1 MAFQDFN
8 TSNVAANA
16 AGVSNGNKP
25 KAKYWLNVG
34 SMLNLPDPE
43 TGVLRLEFVPL
54 PFGLALDTMQ
64 PTSGNGRF
72 ANLRNGMLKHVL
84 QACQS
89 LEPGQAV
96 FVNPNAQEGELQI
109 QIQARSEAQA
119 MPDAEAE
126 AINAVK
132 LNFG

>member
-8 TSNVAANA
+8 TSNVANA
-16 AGVSNGNKP
+16 AGNTQSNGKP

-84 QACQS
+84 QACQK

-109 QIQARSEAQA
+109 QIQARSEAQSL
-119 MPDAEAE
+119 PDQEVE
-126 AINAVK
+126 AISKVA
-132 LNFG
+132 LNF

>member
-1 MAFQDFN
+1 MAFADFN
-8 TSNVAANA
+8 AAAVANETNNAN
-16 AGVSNGNKP
+16 GTKK

-64 PTSGNGRF
+64 ATTGNGRF

-96 FVNPNAQEGELQI
+96 FVNPNAKEGELQI

-119 MPDAEAE
+119 MPEAE
-126 AINAVK
+126 AAAFDGLK
-132 LNFG
+132 LNFGA